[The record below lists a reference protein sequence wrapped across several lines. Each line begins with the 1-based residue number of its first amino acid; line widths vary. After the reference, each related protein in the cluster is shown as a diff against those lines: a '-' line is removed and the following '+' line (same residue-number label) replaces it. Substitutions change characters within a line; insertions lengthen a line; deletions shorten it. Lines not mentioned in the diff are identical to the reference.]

1 MKNTLPMKTAT
12 AHDLLTR
19 LPTILAWLEAGEEVV
34 VKPKAVKPT
43 KATQAEQKVDWS
55 QSAAFRDRTNER
67 SLAAQETAELT
78 DESKRV
84 NQSIVFTR
92 PRLGQLN
99 MTKEELQE
107 FYEDMR
113 GSY

>member
-1 MKNTLPMKTAT
+1 MKNTFVMKTAT
-12 AHDLLTR
+12 AEDLLTR
-19 LPTILAWLEAGEEVV
+19 LPTILAWLEEGEEVV
-34 VKPKAVKPT
+34 VKPQVVKLT
-43 KATQAEQKVDWS
+43 KATPAEQKVDWS
-55 QSAAFRDRTNER
+55 QSAAFRGRTRERVLNEK
-67 SLAAQETAELT
+67 ETAKLA

-84 NQSIVFTR
+84 NQSVVFSR

>member
-1 MKNTLPMKTAT
+1 MRTAT

-19 LPTILAWLEAGEEVV
+19 LPTILAWLEEGEEVV

-43 KATQAEQKVDWS
+43 VVEAKVDWS
-55 QSAAFRDRTNER
+55 LSAAFRDRTGEGTLNAEDTVER
-67 SLAAQETAELT
+67 ADNSQ
-78 DESKRV
+78 RV
-84 NQSIVFTR
+84 NQSVVYNR
-92 PRLGQLN
+92 PHQVGHLN
-99 MTKEELQE
+99 MTHEELQE

>member
-1 MKNTLPMKTAT
+1 MKNTLLMKTAT

-55 QSAAFRDRTNER
+55 QSAAFRDRTGEQMLNAED
-67 SLAAQETAELT
+67 TAELY
-78 DESKRV
+78 ESFK
-84 NQSIVFTR
+84 
-92 PRLGQLN
+92 GD
-99 MTKEELQE
+99 
-107 FYEDMR
+107 Y
-113 GSY
+113 

>member
-34 VKPKAVKPT
+34 VKPKVGKPT

-55 QSAAFRDRTNER
+55 KSAAFRRDRTGER
-67 SLAAQETAELT
+67 VLTQQEL
-78 DESKRV
+78 D
-84 NQSIVFTR
+84 
-92 PRLGQLN
+92 
-99 MTKEELQE
+99 E
-107 FYEDMR
+107 FYEEMK
-113 GSY
+113 GNY